1 MKKSTIIETRAT
13 DENHVVHTVNS
24 TGPSTYRRSPCAGCP
39 WIKDNAGSFP
49 AEAFR
54 HSANTAFDMS
64 QKVFACHESGH
75 EKPATCAG
83 FLLQN
88 SQDNLTI
95 RIRQSNGEIELR
107 QVTDGGYD
115 LHESYRA
122 MAVANGVPTDDPTL
136 QKCRP

>member
-1 MKKSTIIETRAT
+1 MKESTIIETRAA
-13 DENHVVHTVNS
+13 DENHVVHTVKA
-24 TGPSTYRRSPCAGCP
+24 TGPASYRRAPCAGCP
-39 WIKDNAGSFP
+39 WIKDNAGLFP

-88 SQDNLTI
+88 SADNLAI
-95 RIRQSNGEIELR
+95 RIRQSTGEIDLR
-107 QVTDGGYD
+107 QVTEGGYE
-115 LHESYRA
+115 LHSSYRA
-122 MAVANGVPTDDPTL
+122 MAEANGVPENDPAIA
-136 QKCRP
+136 KCRP